1 MCNNKFAENGGW
13 RTRLTHVI
21 VLNINDCCTLGA
33 AHSMYRL
40 QYSYANVVYKYYD
53 AVPAIFL
60 FAVGTVLPGQ
70 GEDDFVSAVEQLRE
84 VLRERMEMYNLELR
98 ACESML
104 TKE

>member
-1 MCNNKFAENGGW
+1 MSSFVHELW
-13 RTRLTHVI
+13 ISMT
-21 VLNINDCCTLGA
+21 A
-33 AHSMYRL
+33 AHWVAHSI
-40 QYSYANVVYKYYD
+40 YSTVLTSVFVYKYYD

-60 FAVGTVLPGQ
+60 FAVGTVLPGE
-70 GEDDFVSAVEQLRE
+70 GEDAFVSTVEQLRE

>member
-1 MCNNKFAENGGW
+1 M
-13 RTRLTHVI
+13 T
-21 VLNINDCCTLGA
+21 A
-33 AHSMYRL
+33 AHWVPL
-40 QYSYANVVYKYYD
+40 TVCTGYSTHMPMFVYKYYD